1 MPVDIQSSSVFTEIA
16 AESYG
21 GTDGKSP
28 SNVSK
33 EDSERFSEL
42 LKERPAEGR
51 ADGAPSSKEPGDL
64 RQHAGPHKNADL
76 ASAQGR
82 SRDQF
87 TPNMNNLEK
96 IRHDATPSSKAESV
110 FSFTNATE
118 QERSRFSSLMN
129 DLESGMS
136 KLESSDEP
144 QSSMASLFSQTNMG
158 AFASQFNNAVQGSA
172 PQEAPMLNAQEVQQ
186 IAERIL
192 VSAPESGAQEVR
204 ITPNSNLL
212 PGTEIIVARDANG
225 MLQVS
230 VKTTDP
236 AAFQTLVGAQGD
248 LKDALQSRETQ
259 AVRVVISSDEAGAGD
274 NDSRRRS
281 AGLFEQQQEQEG

>member
-1 MPVDIQSSSVFTEIA
+1 MPVDIQSSSVFTEPA

-21 GTDGKSP
+21 GTDGESP

-42 LKERPAEGR
+42 LKEKPAEGR
-51 ADGAPSSKEPGDL
+51 QEALKEKPSE
-64 RQHAGPHKNADL
+64 AFAKNAGMK
-76 ASAQGR
+76 Q
-82 SRDQF
+82 
-87 TPNMNNLEK
+87 
-96 IRHDATPSSKAESV
+96 
-110 FSFTNATE
+110 
-118 QERSRFSSLMN
+118 N
-129 DLESGMS
+129 DLESGLG
-136 KLESSDEP
+136 KLASSSDEP
-144 QSSMASLFSQTNMG
+144 QSAMASLFSQTNMG
-158 AFASQFNNAVQGSA
+158 AFASQFNSAVQGSA

-259 AVRVVISSDEAGAGD
+259 AVRVVIASDEAGAGD

>member
-42 LKERPAEGR
+42 LKEKPAEGR
-51 ADGAPSSKEPGDL
+51 QEALKEKPSEAFG
-64 RQHAGPHKNADL
+64 KNAGMK
-76 ASAQGR
+76 Q
-82 SRDQF
+82 
-87 TPNMNNLEK
+87 
-96 IRHDATPSSKAESV
+96 
-110 FSFTNATE
+110 
-118 QERSRFSSLMN
+118 N

-136 KLESSDEP
+136 KLLSGADKPGGDES
-144 QSSMASLFSQTNMG
+144 QSAMASLFSQTNMG
-158 AFASQFNNAVQGSA
+158 AFASQFNNAVQGGA

-186 IAERIL
+186 IADRIL

-212 PGTEIIVARDANG
+212 PGTEIVVARDANG

-259 AVRVVISSDEAGAGD
+259 AVRVVIASDEAGAGD

-281 AGLFEQQQEQEG
+281 AGLFEQMQEQEG